1 MVKAGTLDQ
10 ALKDA
15 RLLQAAQLEAMVN
28 VRDARVLRLEAL
40 RDSLLPELHQR
51 GEMGDLFE
59 LNVQEG
65 DRPKLWLDLISVVEM
80 EPDPGT
86 YQLVQD
92 RSSHRE
98 ILFETKDA
106 AEIRQKVIQ
115 HIAHRLVERDR
126 RAAGLAPKKP
136 HDGRRYSVG
145 EMVFVWFSGFAFG
158 LLILLAYALATGE
171 LRF

>member
-10 ALKDA
+10 ALKNA

-40 RDSLLPELHQR
+40 RDSLQPELGQR
-51 GEMGDLFE
+51 KELGDLFE
-59 LNVQEG
+59 LNVQDS

-86 YQLVQD
+86 YRLVQD
-92 RSSHRE
+92 HNSHRE

-106 AEIRQKVIQ
+106 EEIRQKVIQ
-115 HIAHRLVERDR
+115 HVAHRAVERER
-126 RAAGLAPKKP
+126 RVSGAASKRPDG
-136 HDGRRYSVG
+136 GRRYTVG

>member
-40 RDSLLPELHQR
+40 RDSLAPELRQR
-51 GEMGDLFE
+51 EELGDLFE
-59 LNVQEG
+59 LNVQDG

-86 YQLVQD
+86 YRLMQD
-92 RSSHRE
+92 RNSHRE

-106 AEIRQKVIQ
+106 AEIHQRVIQ
-115 HIAHRLVERDR
+115 HVAHRVVERER
-126 RAAGLAPKKP
+126 RAAGFAPKKLNET
-136 HDGRRYSVG
+136 RRYSVG